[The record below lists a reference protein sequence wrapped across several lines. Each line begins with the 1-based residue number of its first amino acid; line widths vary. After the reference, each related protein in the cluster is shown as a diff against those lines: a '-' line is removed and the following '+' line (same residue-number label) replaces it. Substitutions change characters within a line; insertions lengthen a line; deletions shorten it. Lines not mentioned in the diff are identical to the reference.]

1 MTLSGKWGAH
11 TLHISRT
18 SCTKNTHKT
27 HTVVAQNTHTSCTT
41 NTHTNARSQESR
53 RRRVCVQLHTRSLD
67 RIFNF
72 LVPCVSITLKT
83 LWWHNWLWNNWL
95 SSFAK
100 QKKINHFKWGSAIR
114 RQSLRRITLLST
126 ALRYNRTI
134 TTQKRRDYSADEIGQ
149 ILTTNSD
156 KSQPYNQT
164 NPDNPKKGASC
175 DSIS

>member
-18 SCTKNTHKT
+18 SCTKST
-27 HTVVAQNTHTSCTT
+27 QNTLTSYTKQLLD
-41 NTHTNARSQESR
+41 AMSQESR
-53 RRRVCVQLHTRSLD
+53 RRKVYVQLHTRSLD
-67 RIFNF
+67 RILIF
-72 LVPCVSITLKT
+72 LVQITSITLKT
-83 LWWHNWLWNNWL
+83 LWWHNWHWNNWL